1 MITISAHR
9 GVALITVMLVVALA
23 AILTTQMTAKLQ
35 LQLQRSANIDAN
47 QQAYWLAMGAETFA
61 KRILIMSFDG
71 AGSNTHLDQLWA
83 QGENTYP
90 VENGEITGEITDLQ
104 SCFNLNALRDPAN
117 PVSNAGN
124 SESNVENAP
133 LLAPSPSPSS
143 APSKTGSQNNN
154 LPAAALE
161 KLILDIGIENISS
174 FEAKDMVDALT
185 DWLDEDGMVTN
196 SGGAEDSD
204 YSSKE
209 YPYLSANNY
218 LGSFNELRIVEHFT
232 LEAINE
238 LKPYVC
244 VIPNSNLHKI
254 NVNTVDPKNIEIL
267 TALLGITKSE
277 ADNIVSGR
285 GDEGYKNIDDVF
297 ALPELKKHEFTQQQK
312 DQLVVNSE
320 YFKLKTKVT
329 FSDSYFFLNSI
340 MKIEKNNQINIISRT
355 IGRD

>member
-1 MITISAHR
+1 MTKISAHR

-35 LQLQRSANIDAN
+35 LQLQRSANIAAN
-47 QQAYWLAMGAETFA
+47 QQAYWLAMGAEAFA

-117 PVSNAGN
+117 PVSNAGVSN
-124 SESNVENAP
+124 SNVVNVP
-133 LLAPSPSPSS
+133 TTSS
-143 APSKTGSQNNN
+143 ALSSTPPIAGSNNDN

-218 LGSFNELRIVEHFT
+218 MGSFNELRVVEHFT
-232 LEAINE
+232 LEAINK
-238 LKPYVC
+238 LKTYVC

-285 GDEGYKNIDDVF
+285 GDEGYKSIDDVF

-320 YFKLKTKVT
+320 YFKLKTKIT

-340 MKIEKNNQINIISRT
+340 MKIETNNQINIISRT